1 MDNDF
6 AIRLQDVTLEIPAE
20 RRLPRGIRQ
29 ATNRAHPTTSQ
40 VGGRLSFGR
49 GSSATVTILEGVNI
63 RISRGQRVGVIG
75 PNGAGKS
82 TLLRVMAGIYYPT
95 HGVAETRGT
104 VSTLFPEL
112 LGVRPEATGLE
123 NIVLTGILLG
133 LTRKDI
139 SRRIPE
145 IVEFTE
151 LGDYIYM
158 PLRTY
163 SAGMRTRLVLSIA
176 TCISPDILLVDEVI
190 GVGDRR
196 FRLKAKERLNRMMTS
211 ANTLVVVSQSPE
223 IIREFCGEAIW
234 LERGQV
240 RALGGVDEV
249 LREYTTQAASPTV
262 ASNPGLVSDSLALL
276 AARDTLAGSAAL
288 NWSEDAPIETWDG
301 VTVSGSPKR
310 VTRLV
315 LRERFLSGKIPAEVG
330 SLAGLTTLDLRGNRL
345 SGEIPAELGKLSN
358 LEVLHL
364 HGNKLE
370 RSIPSEFG
378 QLTKLGQMS
387 LHNNLLSGEI
397 PSELGRLSRL
407 QVLHLHNNELRGE
420 IPSELGQMTD
430 LKILNLR
437 NNRLSGSIPPELGQ
451 LTNLVGL
458 YLHSNRLGGTIPG
471 ELGNLGIL
479 EDLWL
484 SNNMLSGELPSQL
497 CQLSGLTQLSL
508 YSNRLSGEIPSELGR
523 LGANM
528 HRLRL
533 ANNRFAGRVPAGLAA
548 VPDSDLDHLGLATC
562 SDT

>member
-1 MDNDF
+1 
-6 AIRLQDVTLEIPAE
+6 
-20 RRLPRGIRQ
+20 
-29 ATNRAHPTTSQ
+29 
-40 VGGRLSFGR
+40 
-49 GSSATVTILEGVNI
+49 
-63 RISRGQRVGVIG
+63 
-75 PNGAGKS
+75 
-82 TLLRVMAGIYYPT
+82 MAGIYYPT
-95 HGVAETRGT
+95 HGVAESRGT

-196 FRLKAKERLNRMMTS
+196 FRLKAKDRLNRMMTS
-211 ANTLVVVSQSPE
+211 ANTLVVASQSPE

-240 RALGGVDEV
+240 RALGSVDEV

-276 AARDTLAGSAAL
+276 TARDTLAGSAAL

-301 VTVSGSPKR
+301 VTVSGTPKR
-310 VTRLV
+310 VIRLI
-315 LRERFLSGKIPAEVG
+315 LRERLLTGTIPPELGALSG
-330 SLAGLTTLDLRGNRL
+330 LTNLDLRGNRL
-345 SGEIPAELGKLSN
+345 SGLIPSELGQLSN

-364 HGNKLE
+364 H
-370 RSIPSEFG
+370 S
-378 QLTKLGQMS
+378 
-387 LHNNLLSGEI
+387 
-397 PSELGRLSRL
+397 
-407 QVLHLHNNELRGE
+407 
-420 IPSELGQMTD
+420 
-430 LKILNLR
+430 
-437 NNRLSGSIPPELGQ
+437 NRLSGSIPSELGKLSKLGQ
-451 LTNLVGL
+451 M
-458 YLHSNRLGGTIPG
+458 YLHSNRL
-471 ELGNLGIL
+471 
-479 EDLWL
+479 
-484 SNNMLSGELPSQL
+484 SGS
-497 CQLSGLTQLSL
+497 
-508 YSNRLSGEIPSELGR
+508 IPSELGKLSNLELLHLHNNQLSGEMPSALGQISDLR
-523 LGANM
+523 NLNLRNNLLSGPIPTELGGLSNLESLYLHNNRLSGTIPVELGNLDKLDNLWLSSNRLRGQIPTELAQLSRLTQLNLYSNQLSGSIPSELGSLGASLQ
-528 HRLRL
+528 RLRL
-533 ANNRFAGRVPAGLAA
+533 AGNRFTGCVPAELAA

-562 SDT
+562 SEA

>member
-6 AIRLQDVTLEIPAE
+6 AIRLRDVTLEIPAK
-20 RRLPRGIRQ
+20 RHRPRGAKQ
-29 ATNRAHPTTSQ
+29 ATNEAYPVSSQ

-63 RISRGQRVGVIG
+63 SISKGQRVGVIG

-176 TCISPDILLVDEVI
+176 TCISPDILLMDEVI
-190 GVGDRR
+190 GVGDKH
-196 FRLKAKERLNRMMTS
+196 FRLKAKDRLNRMMTS

-223 IIREFCGEAIW
+223 IIREFCSEAIW

-240 RALGGVDEV
+240 RASGDVDEV
-249 LREYTTQAASPTV
+249 LIEYAAEVADPTM
-262 ASNPGLVSDSLALL
+262 ASNSGLVADSLALL
-276 AARDTLAGSAAL
+276 AARDALAGSAML
-288 NWSEDAPIETWDG
+288 NWSADTPTVNWDG
-301 VTVSGSPKR
+301 VTVSGTPRR
-310 VTRLV
+310 VTRLI
-315 LRERFLSGKIPAEVG
+315 LREKLLSGTIPAELG
-330 SLAGLTTLDLRGNRL
+330 ALAELNSLDLRGNRL
-345 SGEIPAELGKLSN
+345 SGEIP
-358 LEVLHL
+358 
-364 HGNKLE
+364 
-370 RSIPSEFG
+370 
-378 QLTKLGQMS
+378 
-387 LHNNLLSGEI
+387 
-397 PSELGRLSRL
+397 
-407 QVLHLHNNELRGE
+407 
-420 IPSELGQMTD
+420 SELGQLSN
-430 LKILNLR
+430 LKIMNLR
-437 NNRLSGSIPPELGQ
+437 NNRLSGAIPAELGQ
-451 LTNLVGL
+451 LSKLEGLYLHNNRLSGTVPIELGNLRSLDNLWLSNNRLSGTIPTELGQLSNLEEL
-458 YLHSNRLGGTIPG
+458 YLHSNG
-471 ELGNLGIL
+471 
-479 EDLWL
+479 
-484 SNNMLSGELPSQL
+484 
-497 CQLSGLTQLSL
+497 
-508 YSNRLSGEIPSELGR
+508 LSGEIPTELSNLVNLIRWR
-523 LGANM
+523 LSG
-528 HRLRL
+528 
-533 ANNRFAGRVPAGLAA
+533 NRFTGRVPAGLAA
-548 VPDSDLDHLGLATC
+548 VLDSDLDRLGLATC